1 MPFTV
6 GNCDATKVRTVSSLA
21 SCNVRRLVPACV
33 VEVSLAVDAVDS
45 GCEDG
50 FKMAASGVCCPV
62 RLRPALDPVCLVVAL
77 VVLIVGCYTLER
89 LRSD

>member
-1 MPFTV
+1 
-6 GNCDATKVRTVSSLA
+6 
-21 SCNVRRLVPACV
+21 
-33 VEVSLAVDAVDS
+33 
-45 GCEDG
+45 
-50 FKMAASGVCCPV
+50 MAASGVCCPV